1 MTKKFKGM
9 SIDEALG
16 KIYEHIEGNFGGYL
30 EDVRRLVRQPSVAAQ
45 DWGIQEAALM
55 VRDSIRELGSK
66 DVRLIEYPTGSPVVY
81 GRLDSE
87 DHNARTLIV
96 YCLYDV
102 QPPEP
107 LEEWNVEPFAADI
120 VDVAPYGPSVV
131 GRGIANSKGPLVNFF
146 SAVKSMQA
154 VLGYTPVNILFVI
167 EGEEEV
173 GSLNLKKFV
182 PQFVEELREADGV
195 YLPGL
200 REDENGKPKVLLG
213 NKGIAYFELEIS
225 GGDWGGPRKVDI
237 HGMNGAWIDNPVWRL
252 VDALATLRTPDGKVA
267 IEGFY
272 DDVAQPSEADRVLL
286 DRLLTTFDTEMYRE
300 KADVARFTNDL
311 QGRAL
316 MEKFL
321 YTPSFNIDGIYGGYT
336 GPGQKTI
343 VPYRARVKIDV
354 RLVPNMD
361 ADKVL
366 KSVLDHLAKH
376 GYPEVKV
383 TFYEGTPYS
392 KSYSESP
399 LALAAMAAMDKAGHT
414 NGEIWP
420 IYPGTGPAYLFT
432 NEHMDI
438 PFIAYGLGH
447 GALIHAPNEYA
458 VVEGLKENIKSVCA
472 TFMEFVRITSKDES
486 VTGAEERWGG
496 SKA

>member
-1 MTKKFKGM
+1 MSGRTEVIKELKGM
-9 SIDEALG
+9 SVDEALA
-16 KIYEHIEGNFGGYL
+16 KIYEHVDRNFDGYL
-30 EDVRRLVRQPSVAAQ
+30 EDVRALVRQPSVAAQ
-45 DWGIQEAALM
+45 DWGIHEAAEM
-55 VRDSIRELGSK
+55 VLDSIRELGST
-66 DVRLIEYPTGSPVVY
+66 DVRLVEYESGSPVVY
-81 GRLDSE
+81 GRLNSE
-87 DHNARTLIV
+87 DPNAKTLIV

-107 LEEWNVEPFAADI
+107 LEEWNVDPFAAEI

-131 GRGIANSKGPLVNFF
+131 GRGVTNSKGPLVNFF

-154 VLGYTPVNILFVI
+154 VLGYTPVNIVFVI

-182 PQFVEELREADGV
+182 PEHADELRKADGV

-213 NKGIAYFELEIS
+213 NKGIAYFELEMS
-225 GGDWGGPRKVDI
+225 GGDWGGPRSVDI

-252 VDALATLRTPDGKVA
+252 VDALSTLRTPDGKVA

-272 DDVAQPSEADRVLL
+272 DDVALPSEHDRELL

-311 QGRAL
+311 QGREL

-366 KSVLDHLAKH
+366 ASVLDHLAKH
-376 GYPEVKV
+376 GYPDVKV
-383 TFYEGTPYS
+383 TFYEGTAYS
-392 KSYSESP
+392 KSDSQSD
-399 LALAAMAAMDKAGHT
+399 LALAAMRAMDNAGHT

-432 NEHMDI
+432 NDEMNV

-472 TFMEFVRITSKDES
+472 TFMEYLRIT
-486 VTGAEERWGG
+486 GERD
-496 SKA
+496 A